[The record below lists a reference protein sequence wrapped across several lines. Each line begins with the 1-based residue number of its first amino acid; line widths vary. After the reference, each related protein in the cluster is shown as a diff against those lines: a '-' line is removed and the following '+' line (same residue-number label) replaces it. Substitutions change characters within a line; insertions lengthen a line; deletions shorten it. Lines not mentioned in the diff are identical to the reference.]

1 MLGPTVNALAIVICG
16 LAGSFLI
23 KGIPSRF
30 EEIFNKAIGL
40 SVILFGLKGA
50 FESQRILLLIMSMVI
65 GGALGELINIDAI
78 MNRMGR
84 WAERRLGIKSGEDG
98 ASSGAVNTT
107 KTSFSKGF
115 VSATILFCGGSMAT
129 VGSIQ
134 SGLLGNHEVLFTKSI
149 LDATTSIVFG
159 ATLGIGVAFSAIPV
173 FIYQA
178 GIALAAMA
186 VKDFL
191 TDDIVREMSA
201 VGSLVVAGIGFNFLE
216 VKSIK
221 VANLIPALFIP
232 LAYMT
237 IEGLLRG

>member
-1 MLGPTVNALAIVICG
+1 MLGPTVNALAIVVCG

-40 SVILFGLKGA
+40 SVVLFGMKGA
-50 FESQRILLLIMSMVI
+50 LESQRVLLLIMSMVI

-98 ASSGAVNTT
+98 ANSGSDKT

-173 FIYQA
+173 FVYQA

-201 VGSLVVAGIGFNFLE
+201 VGNLVVAGIGFNFLE

-221 VANLIPALFIP
+221 VANLIPAMFIP